1 MLDSSPPRLPERK
14 QRAARPESITSARRE
29 WKSDSLR
36 DPKETFWG
44 DAEQQRMNG
53 DNAPGRHEQ
62 QSAVNPKLDC
72 LLTLRTYIP
81 TYKTSERHYG
91 NCCNRIKNPF
101 TLGGR
106 GGLWWLTLHLHQKR
120 KCSPLW
126 PPSWSEMLRNDADV
140 FQSKATCL
148 QINIKKPGN
157 FLRAESSSRSLR
169 SKSPICAKSL
179 GKNLWTRASYLC
191 PGPLSR

>member
-1 MLDSSPPRLPERK
+1 
-14 QRAARPESITSARRE
+14 
-29 WKSDSLR
+29 
-36 DPKETFWG
+36 
-44 DAEQQRMNG
+44 MNG

-106 GGLWWLTLHLHQKR
+106 GGGSVMVN
-120 KCSPLW
+120 SP
-126 PPSWSEMLRNDADV
+126 PPSEEEVFSSLTSELIRDV
-140 FQSKATCL
+140 EK
-148 QINIKKPGN
+148 
-157 FLRAESSSRSLR
+157 
-169 SKSPICAKSL
+169 
-179 GKNLWTRASYLC
+179 
-191 PGPLSR
+191 